1 MFLVDNAI
9 AAVAPA
15 QTSERRIKARSK
27 ARDLGRHCDWLR
39 LVVQQHEQIEQVL
52 AQLAAAVDVAGARR
66 AEQTLATLL
75 TGHSVAEEAV
85 LYPAMA
91 SARQKAHAVTAFSEQ
106 ARLKVQLA
114 ALATREP
121 ATPEWRAELDR
132 LAQSISEHLFDEE
145 CSWFPALA
153 KVDDAALQAR
163 LSARF
168 VAEYER
174 YLGGDVPA

>member
-1 MFLVDNAI
+1 MFLIDKAVTG
-9 AAVAPA
+9 VAPA

-27 ARDLGRHCDWLR
+27 VRDLGRHCDWLR

-91 SARQKAHAVTAFSEQ
+91 SARQKAHAVTFSEQ
-106 ARLKVQLA
+106 ARLKVHLA
-114 ALATREP
+114 ALAAREP
-121 ATPEWRAELDR
+121 ATPDWRAELDR
-132 LAQSISEHLFDEE
+132 LAQAISEHIFDEE

-174 YLGGDVPA
+174 YMGSDVPA